1 MDYHLGLLIPYH
13 CVDWKN
19 ESDCELIITVKD
31 NHFILRSAPLNL
43 LSERW
48 MYHNRPYYTFLDFP
62 ILYREDDKGEIAELV
77 FLSSLSISNHKG
89 DEADNLIWYIPFWD
103 YQEWF
108 SKVLKS
114 YVFSGSSRSEDY
126 MKTTV
131 LSNGVDL
138 FPLKY
143 DYYNKSFYFFEDH
156 LVEEQFSS
164 LFSRLF
170 LSYFSIKCVVKS
182 IETSH
187 DELDSF
193 SNYEKTFYQILI
205 NTIKQYVE
213 SISIEKIVSGLSVI
227 IEEHFVHRAGRD
239 DIYIVSETTSCVD
252 SRAYS
257 DSYLSKLLDLGSKDT
272 YTNRGFCPA
281 EDMALPGLKTGALN
295 EEEMRERKNHVL
307 ESYSREKHVGY
318 LLANTFSCIQK
329 NQSQLDDW
337 KRIMNSIYR
346 CLTTVFH
353 IDYFEQHII
362 TLRNWPYVK
371 PIEYIS
377 RMNDILAKETRFA
390 LDPGEIS
397 TLYDLSIK
405 LY

>member
-13 CVDWKN
+13 CFDWKN
-19 ESDCELIITVKD
+19 EAECELIITVKD
-31 NHFILRSAPLNL
+31 NHFILRSVPLNL
-43 LSERW
+43 LSKRW
-48 MYHNRPYYTFLDFP
+48 MYHSRPYYTFLDFP
-62 ILYREDDKGEIAELV
+62 ILYREDEKGEIAELV

-89 DEADNLIWYIPFWD
+89 DEAADLIWYLPFWG

-108 SKVLKS
+108 SDGLKS
-114 YVFSGSSRSEDY
+114 YIFSGSPRSEDY
-126 MKTTV
+126 MRTTV
-131 LSNGVDL
+131 FSKGVDL
-138 FPLKY
+138 FSLKNN
-143 DYYNKSFYFFEDH
+143 YYHESFYFFESH
-156 LVEEQFSS
+156 LVEEHFSS

-182 IETSH
+182 IESSH

-205 NTIKQYVE
+205 NTIKQYVG

-227 IEEHFVHRAGRD
+227 IEEHFVHRAGRN

-252 SRAYS
+252 SRVYS

-272 YTNRGFCPA
+272 YTDRGFCPA
-281 EDMALPGLKTGALN
+281 EAMALPGLKTGALD
-295 EEEMRERKNHVL
+295 EEEMGECKKHVL

-318 LLANTFSCIQK
+318 LLANTFSLIEK

-346 CLTTVFH
+346 CLTVVFH

-371 PIEYIS
+371 PLEYIA
-377 RMNDILAKETRFA
+377 RMNDVLAEETRFT
-390 LDPGEIS
+390 LNPWEIS
-397 TLYDLSIK
+397 TLFDLSLE

>member
-1 MDYHLGLLIPYH
+1 MDYHLGLLVPYY
-13 CVDWKN
+13 CSNWKD
-19 ESDCELIITVKD
+19 EAECELIITVKD
-31 NHFILRSAPLNL
+31 NHFILRSVPLNL
-43 LSERW
+43 FSERW
-48 MYHNRPYYTFLDFP
+48 VHHSRPYYTFLDFP

-89 DEADNLIWYIPFWD
+89 DEAANLVWYLPFWE

-108 SKVLKS
+108 SDELKS
-114 YVFSGSSRSEDY
+114 YIFSGSPRSEDY
-126 MKTTV
+126 IKTTV
-131 LSNGVDL
+131 FSKGVDL
-138 FPLKY
+138 FSLKNN
-143 DYYNKSFYFFEDH
+143 YYHKSFYFFEDH

-170 LSYFSIKCVVKS
+170 LSLFSIKCVVKS

-252 SRAYS
+252 SRVYG
-257 DSYLSKLLDLGSKDT
+257 DSYLSELLDLGSKDT

-281 EDMALPGLKTGALN
+281 EDMALPGLKTGPLD
-295 EEEMRERKNHVL
+295 EDEMRERKQQIIERYSKENHV
-307 ESYSREKHVGY
+307 GN
-318 LLANTFSCIQK
+318 LLANTFSLIQK
-329 NQSQLDDW
+329 NQSQINDW
-337 KRIMNSIYR
+337 KRIMSSIYQ
-346 CLTTVFH
+346 CMTTVFH
-353 IDYFEQHII
+353 IDYFEHHTI
-362 TLRNWPYVK
+362 TMRNWPR
-371 PIEYIS
+371 IEPLDYIS
-377 RMNDILAKETRFA
+377 KMNDVLEKETIFT
-390 LDPGEIS
+390 LEPVEIS
-397 TLYDLSIK
+397 SLFDLSLK
-405 LY
+405 MY